1 MALFHKAEQQY
12 RQIRTRVHTALSA
25 AIKTIGTTLPM
36 KACEYIIL
44 SVATAICIA
53 AATDSYAQ
61 RRNTTRK
68 PLKASSVHV
77 AKATDTVACDT
88 IVSPTG
94 WIEISGYEK
103 PVSSRRESALFTNK
117 SGQTVTSLRIAITY
131 SDMQNRE
138 LHARRVRIRCDIP
151 AGATRQLY
159 WRTWDY
165 QHSFY
170 YHRSKRPS
178 RQQATPYKITCSIDT
193 LTAL

>member
-1 MALFHKAEQQY
+1 
-12 RQIRTRVHTALSA
+12 
-25 AIKTIGTTLPM
+25 M

-94 WIEISGYEK
+94 WIEISG
-103 PVSSRRESALFTNK
+103 
-117 SGQTVTSLRIAITY
+117 
-131 SDMQNRE
+131 
-138 LHARRVRIRCDIP
+138 
-151 AGATRQLY
+151 
-159 WRTWDY
+159 
-165 QHSFY
+165 
-170 YHRSKRPS
+170 
-178 RQQATPYKITCSIDT
+178 
-193 LTAL
+193 